1 MKIYEKKIKFFNFFE
16 DVKLIEVDH
25 DYNKLAIVFS
35 GKENMIHIFDS
46 TGYLD
51 YLPIIEN
58 DINPNSDNLNESQD
72 KINFSFREDDIHD

>member
-46 TGYLD
+46 TGYLY
-51 YLPIIEN
+51 YLPIVEKDEN
-58 DINPNSDNLNESQD
+58 TNSDNLNELQD
-72 KINFSFREDDIHD
+72 KINFSFKEEDINN